1 MSRRYVVMVSLNDK
15 YLPERET
22 DSLQTAEE
30 DALAMYKRMD
40 YVLEKK
46 PGQAT
51 ISIFDR
57 DEDRLIS
64 CVWLTRYPKEVQA

>member
-1 MSRRYVVMVSLNDK
+1 MSRRYVVMVSLNDR
-15 YLPERET
+15 YLPERDT
-22 DSLQTAEE
+22 DLLQAAEE
-30 DALAMYKRMD
+30 CAQSLYQHMD
-40 YVLEKK
+40 RVLEEK

-64 CVWLTRYPKEVQA
+64 CVWLTRYPKEVQ